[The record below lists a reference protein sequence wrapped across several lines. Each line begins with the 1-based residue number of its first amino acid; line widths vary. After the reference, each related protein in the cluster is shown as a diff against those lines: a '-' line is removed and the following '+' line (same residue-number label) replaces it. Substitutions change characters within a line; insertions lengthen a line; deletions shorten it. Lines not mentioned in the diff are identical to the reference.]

1 MADIT
6 TFYPGGPDNP
16 APRALDADTADTAN
30 TVNDQG
36 IPTTDLLFWS
46 GTQEDYDT
54 IVMQYDN
61 DNTSHPNHLRTV
73 YYTTL

>member
-6 TFYPGGPDNP
+6 TFYPGGLDHP
-16 APRALDADTADTAN
+16 APRALDADTAN

-46 GTQEDYDT
+46 GPQEDYDT

>member
-6 TFYPGGPDNP
+6 TFYPGGADDNGVP
-16 APRALDADTADTAN
+16 HATAADLADEAT
-30 TVNDQG
+30 TIDDQG
-36 IPTTDLLFWS
+36 VTTPLFFWS
-46 GTQEDYDT
+46 GTQEDYNT
-54 IVMQYDN
+54 IVMEYDN